1 MNWTGKVMMI
11 CGVCM
16 YCQII
21 YSQID
26 IENIATAAAVNFELE
41 ESELDSIIRINSTNL
56 HSENFILSVFEVQ
69 NIISHREKYGD
80 ILEECEL
87 FKCGFTKDRIL
98 ELLPYLDLK
107 SNLKNNLLGTV
118 KNLTE
123 SKWKHKII
131 LGSALPKNS

>member
-1 MNWTGKVMMI
+1 MMI

-26 IENIATAAAVNFELE
+26 IENIGTAAAVDFELE
-41 ESELDSIIRINSTNL
+41 ESELDSSIRVNSTDIY
-56 HSENFILSVFEVQ
+56 SENIILTVFEVQ

-87 FKCGFTKDRIL
+87 FK
-98 ELLPYLDLK
+98 
-107 SNLKNNLLGTV
+107 
-118 KNLTE
+118 
-123 SKWKHKII
+123 
-131 LGSALPKNS
+131 